1 MSSQTLS
8 EKFSE
13 IDRDIETIKQKLKSL
28 DGTIHNPRA
37 SAKDVFNAE
46 RNVHIYMDMLSD
58 LMLQRR
64 DALEQ
69 MGQTE

>member
-8 EKFSE
+8 EKLSE
-13 IDRDIETIKQKLKSL
+13 VDRDIETIKQKLQLL

-46 RNVHIYMDMLSD
+46 RNVHIYRDMLSD

>member
-8 EKFSE
+8 EKLSE
-13 IDRDIETIKQKLKSL
+13 IDRDIETIKQKLQSL